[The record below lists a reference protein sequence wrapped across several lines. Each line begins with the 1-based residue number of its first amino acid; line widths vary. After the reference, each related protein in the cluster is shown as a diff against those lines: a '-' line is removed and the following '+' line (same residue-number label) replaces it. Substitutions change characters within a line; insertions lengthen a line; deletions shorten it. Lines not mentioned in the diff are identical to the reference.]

1 MGRTARYAGLLVL
14 IVLAAC
20 TSTSLP
26 SVAPA
31 PLRSGYVA
39 ITTLLG
45 IKPSADN
52 AACMGVG
59 FGDAY
64 LRGDPAAAEPVWIE
78 LASGSGGDARRS
90 VTWPAGF
97 RARFAPR
104 LALLD
109 ASGRIVARE
118 GDLLT
123 RLGGY
128 PIDDLDWVLTEIN
141 GRSYPCY

>member
-1 MGRTARYAGLLVL
+1 MPSPSIAPTAV
-14 IVLAAC
+14 
-20 TSTSLP
+20 P
-26 SVAPA
+26 
-31 PLRSGYVA
+31 SGYVA
-39 ITTLLG
+39 ITTLPDVT
-45 IKPSADN
+45 PSADN

-59 FGDAY
+59 FGDAF
-64 LRGDPAAAEPVWIE
+64 LRGDRTAAEPVWIE
-78 LASGSGGDARRS
+78 LASGLGGNARRS

-97 RARFAPR
+97 RARFTPR
-104 LALLD
+104 LELLD

-128 PIDDLDWVLTEIN
+128 PNDDLHWVVTEIN